1 MYLNWAHEAR
11 ALEAIICY
19 ITFRNETSDLSFQIS
34 TNTYPHY
41 EGTITCRYFKKKKN
55 KPKNP
60 FLRSFTPRTKILS
73 CKENILN
80 HANERNANTLDT
92 TKEREAEVR
101 SENNS
106 QQFRSHEKRCDTRNS
121 YSVQPWKGSGQQKS
135 VQMLHFCRP
144 LRLQM

>member
-41 EGTITCRYFKKKKN
+41 EDTITCRYFKKKN
-55 KPKNP
+55 KKQTPNP
-60 FLRSFTPRTKILS
+60 FLRSLTPSTKILS

-92 TKEREAEVR
+92 MKERDR
-101 SENNS
+101 
-106 QQFRSHEKRCDTRNS
+106 
-121 YSVQPWKGSGQQKS
+121 G
-135 VQMLHFCRP
+135 
-144 LRLQM
+144 

>member
-1 MYLNWAHEAR
+1 MKPQTFHFKLAQILTHTMK
-11 ALEAIICY
+11 ALSHAD
-19 ITFRNETSDLSFQIS
+19 TL
-34 TNTYPHY
+34 
-41 EGTITCRYFKKKKN
+41 KKKKQ
-55 KPKNP
+55 KTKNP

-80 HANERNANTLDT
+80 HANERNASTLDT